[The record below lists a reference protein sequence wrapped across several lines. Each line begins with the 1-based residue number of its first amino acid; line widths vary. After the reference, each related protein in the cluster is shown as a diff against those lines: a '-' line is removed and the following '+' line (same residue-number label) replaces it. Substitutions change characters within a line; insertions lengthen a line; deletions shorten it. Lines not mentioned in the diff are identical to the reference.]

1 MSAIF
6 GPLFSFSPFPFGPVC
21 PDRGLPHVH
30 LPEKVFRPSYKR
42 SRPFWHTICND
53 FALRWR
59 QKMPDSTERKRQR
72 RAEQAAAQGKTYKPR
87 KHPCLREQPPPPAQG
102 GAEPQEVHLTM
113 EEELNRARMEVE
125 DCRVRVQALMKASA
139 SLTSFY
145 QSWLQPKQRVRLR
158 PHYEHVIG
166 LMPKERGLLHQLD
179 SQTTLGRWRVSPVEG
194 PNKGRPLFT
203 DVPPEALMP

>member
-1 MSAIF
+1 
-6 GPLFSFSPFPFGPVC
+6 
-21 PDRGLPHVH
+21 
-30 LPEKVFRPSYKR
+30 
-42 SRPFWHTICND
+42 
-53 FALRWR
+53 
-59 QKMPDSTERKRQR
+59 MPDTAERKRQR
-72 RAEQAAAQGKTYKPR
+72 RAEQAAAQGKTYKSR

-102 GAEPQEVHLTM
+102 SAEPQEVHLTM

-125 DCRVRVQALMKASA
+125 DCRVRVQGIMKANA

-145 QSWLQPKQRVRLR
+145 QVWLQPKQRVRLR

-166 LMPKERGLLHQLD
+166 LMPRERGFLHQLE

-194 PNKGRPLFT
+194 PHKGKPLFT